1 MPFSVGF
8 VAAHP
13 ARSIRCVV
21 LGTRKRSVALRVL
34 ASSFHADAVT
44 EARGGFTESGIHQA
58 AGLTHDIPQA
68 CSRETGKGRADGWQ
82 FMGKLWLSSRGGCGV
97 NSRQDPEAPMTP
109 PARRGLELVGTK
121 GTFSFPESL
130 GQTDCKDGPNFPS
143 FPHPLQ
149 RDLVLSL
156 IKKLNLQ
163 QGPTW
168 DSV

>member
-21 LGTRKRSVALRVL
+21 LGKRKRSVALRVL

-68 CSRETGKGRADGWQ
+68 CSRETGKGRAAEDW
-82 FMGKLWLSSRGGCGV
+82 KSE
-97 NSRQDPEAPMTP
+97 NH
-109 PARRGLELVGTK
+109 
-121 GTFSFPESL
+121 SF
-130 GQTDCKDGPNFPS
+130 
-143 FPHPLQ
+143 
-149 RDLVLSL
+149 
-156 IKKLNLQ
+156 
-163 QGPTW
+163 
-168 DSV
+168 

>member
-21 LGTRKRSVALRVL
+21 LGKKKRSVALRVL

-82 FMGKLWLSSRGGCGV
+82 FMGKLWLSSRVGCGV

-121 GTFSFPESL
+121 GTFSFLSCPRVWGRLTAKMALIFHLSHIPCNV
-130 GQTDCKDGPNFPS
+130 TWYFPS
-143 FPHPLQ
+143 S
-149 RDLVLSL
+149 RS
-156 IKKLNLQ
+156 
-163 QGPTW
+163 
-168 DSV
+168 